1 MSSEQKSGEEQLS
14 TILGY
19 SLSNPRRL
27 LEMGGLGTL
36 VGLGYAGLKN
46 IAAKRQIHIE
56 LPFDVY
62 NFDVVPDC
70 AKEFQLLYPFRDCN
84 KDAYD
89 NALSKTDYVLGLI
102 KTANEKAQAGDA
114 KMISDEIKKIYVK
127 LLLFELSTV
136 GDKAAMKQVK
146 SSKKKIKEY
155 LLKLYSILYPK
166 LQNFSL
172 LQRPQAS
179 SKK

>member
-1 MSSEQKSGEEQLS
+1 MASEEKVGELDLS
-14 TILGY
+14 TILMY
-19 SLSNPRRL
+19 AFSNPGRL
-27 LEMGGLGTL
+27 MQMAALGGG
-36 VGLGYAGLKN
+36 VGLGYASLKN
-46 IAAKRQIHIE
+46 IAAQRQLHIE

-70 AKEFQLLYPFRDCN
+70 AKEFQLLYQHRNCN

-114 KMISDEIKKIYVK
+114 KMISDEIKKIHIQ
-127 LLLFELSTV
+127 LLNFEVSTV
-136 GDKAAMKQVK
+136 GDKAAMQQIK

-155 LLKLYSILYPK
+155 LVKLYTVLYPK

-172 LQRPQAS
+172 IHPA